1 MPAMRRGWLTLAGA
15 GLAIVCLVLFS
26 RQVAGLVSDG
36 SIDLLGAL
44 PQLVPASCAFLVAY
58 AAFASGWHAL
68 LLAGRVPASWR
79 VSSGIFAT
87 TQFGK
92 YLPGNVGHHLG
103 RVALAASYGFPG
115 ATVVAT
121 MVVEAGLVL
130 AWMAVLGLPLLE
142 FWLGRLDL
150 DVPALVTALAG
161 AGILLGGASV
171 VLHKQRR
178 HPRIAALLEAVDPL
192 LRPDR
197 RSKGLLAVSAA
208 LILAGIVLSAL
219 SLSLLDPGGTLL
231 SFDAFPITLGLF
243 ACAWLLGFVTPGA
256 PAGIGIR
263 ELILTEGLT
272 PLVGREQAVVIAL
285 TFRILSTG
293 SDLLVLLAGLGML
306 SGARRRHPG

>member
-1 MPAMRRGWLTLAGA
+1 
-15 GLAIVCLVLFS
+15 
-26 RQVAGLVSDG
+26 
-36 SIDLLGAL
+36 
-44 PQLVPASCAFLVAY
+44 
-58 AAFASGWHAL
+58 
-68 LLAGRVPASWR
+68 
-79 VSSGIFAT
+79 
-87 TQFGK
+87 
-92 YLPGNVGHHLG
+92 
-103 RVALAASYGFPG
+103 
-115 ATVVAT
+115 
-121 MVVEAGLVL
+121 
-130 AWMAVLGLPLLE
+130 VLGLPLLE

-263 ELILTEGLT
+263 ELMLTEGLT

>member
-15 GLAIVCLVLFS
+15 GLAIACLVLFS

-68 LLAGRVPASWR
+68 LLAGRFQRRR
-79 VSSGIFAT
+79 VSWASSPPPSSVPPGTSAIILRGT
-87 TQFGK
+87 GGQLR
-92 YLPGNVGHHLG
+92 LPPAPPG
-103 RVALAASYGFPG
+103 RDD
-115 ATVVAT
+115 
-121 MVVEAGLVL
+121 MVEAGLVVV
-130 AWMAVLGLPLLE
+130 WMAVPPPCQSSVTV
-142 FWLGRLDL
+142 DL
-150 DVPALVTALAG
+150 DARARDGPG
-161 AGILLGGASV
+161 RRGYPLGGASV

-263 ELILTEGLT
+263 ELMLTEGLT